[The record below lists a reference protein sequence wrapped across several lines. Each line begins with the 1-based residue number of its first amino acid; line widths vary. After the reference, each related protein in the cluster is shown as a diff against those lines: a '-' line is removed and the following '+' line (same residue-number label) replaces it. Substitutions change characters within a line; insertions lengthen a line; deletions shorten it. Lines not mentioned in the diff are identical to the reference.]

1 MHTNSSQ
8 NTYRSIAMVLIRF
21 SLPLIFSGILQ
32 QLYSWADAYIVGNV
46 VGETALAA
54 IGATGTV
61 INFFL
66 MLITGFTLGLAILF
80 GQKYGASELDS
91 LSGILSTFVLL
102 LGAIAAILC
111 AVSIYFTRPL
121 LILLNTTPDSMEMA
135 FDYLQIIFVGIPFL
149 AIYNVYSAALRGIGD
164 SRAPFLAVLI
174 SSVVNVILDIVFVVY
189 LHLGVKGAAA
199 ATILSQIAMTSF
211 MIIYTARK
219 HPVLRY
225 RLNRTAINRDALC
238 QGLHLGIPP
247 MIQSSVNAFGGLILQ
262 NFMNGFGTHTVIAIT
277 TAYRVDCIALLPI
290 VNLGSGIST
299 ITAQHHGAGDAE
311 KARKT
316 LFVGTILMSVV
327 SVALTLLIIPTGGFL
342 VSLFGAGRE
351 ATAIGHAFFIRL
363 SVFYVIF
370 GLSTSIRG
378 YLEGVGDV
386 MFSSFTGIIQLV
398 VRIILSYAFASVFG
412 NMIIAYAEGASWTL
426 MFLMYLIRVLYYKPK
441 KVHTK

>member
-121 LILLNTTPDSMEMA
+121 LVLLNTTPDSMEMA
-135 FDYLQIIFVGIPFL
+135 FDYLQIIFIGIPFL
-149 AIYNVYSAALRGIGD
+149 AVYNVYSAALRGIGD

-199 ATILSQIAMTSF
+199 ATILSQISMTLF

-225 RLNRTAINRDALC
+225 RINRTMFHSDALR

-412 NMIIAYAEGASWTL
+412 NMIIAYAEGAAWTL

-441 KVHTK
+441 KVNMK

>member
-8 NTYRSIAMVLIRF
+8 NTYCSIAMVLIRF

-54 IGATGTV
+54 IGSTGTV

-91 LSGILSTFVLL
+91 LSGILSTFVFL

-121 LILLNTTPDSMEMA
+121 LVLLNTTPDSMEMA
-135 FDYLQIIFVGIPFL
+135 FDYLRIIFIGIPFL
-149 AIYNVYSAALRGIGD
+149 AVYNVYSAALRGIGD

-199 ATILSQIAMTSF
+199 ATILSQISMTLF
-211 MIIYTARK
+211 MIIYTAGK

-225 RLNRTAINRDALC
+225 RINRTAFNRDALR

-262 NFMNGFGTHTVIAIT
+262 NFMNGFGTHTVVAIT

-316 LFVGTILMSVV
+316 LFVGTILMAVV

-342 VSLFGAGRE
+342 VSLFGAGKE

-363 SVFYVIF
+363 SVFYLIF
-370 GLSTSIRG
+370 GFSTSIRG

-386 MFSSFTGIIQLV
+386 MFSSFTGIVQLV

>member
-54 IGATGTV
+54 IGSTGTV

-121 LILLNTTPDSMEMA
+121 LLLLNTTPDSMEMA
-135 FDYLQIIFVGIPFL
+135 FDYLRIIFIGIPFL
-149 AIYNVYSAALRGIGD
+149 AVYNVYSAALRGIGD

-199 ATILSQIAMTSF
+199 ATILSQISMTLF
-211 MIIYTARK
+211 MIIYTAGK

-225 RLNRTAINRDALC
+225 RINRTAFNRDALR

-262 NFMNGFGTHTVIAIT
+262 NFMNGFGTHTVVAIT

-316 LFVGTILMSVV
+316 LFVGTILMAVV

-342 VSLFGAGRE
+342 VSLFGAGKE

-363 SVFYVIF
+363 SVFYLIF
-370 GLSTSIRG
+370 GFSTSIRG

-386 MFSSFTGIIQLV
+386 MFSSFTGIVQLV

-426 MFLMYLIRVLYYKPK
+426 MFLMYLVRVLYYKPK
-441 KVHTK
+441 KVNTK

>member
-121 LILLNTTPDSMEMA
+121 LVLLNTTPDSMDMA

-199 ATILSQIAMTSF
+199 ATILSQISMTLF
-211 MIIYTARK
+211 IIMYTAGK

-225 RLNRTAINRDALC
+225 RINSTMFHGDALR

-262 NFMNGFGTHTVIAIT
+262 NFMNGFGTHTVVAIT
-277 TAYRVDCIALLPI
+277 TAYRIDCIALLPI

-299 ITAQHHGAGDAE
+299 ITAQHHGAGESE

-316 LFVGTILMSVV
+316 LFTGTILMAVV
-327 SVALTLLIIPTGGFL
+327 SVVLTLLIIPTGGFL
-342 VSLFGAGRE
+342 VSLFGAGKE

-386 MFSSFTGIIQLV
+386 VFSSFTGIVQLV

-426 MFLMYLIRVLYYKPK
+426 MFLMYLVRVLYYKPK
-441 KVHTK
+441 KVNTK